1 MDNEAVNQSRLEIR
15 FVGLMGRLELAPHAD
30 DIFRLLARHYSEPGR
45 HYHTL
50 AHIRACLDR
59 LDEVRHRLRD
69 ADAAE
74 LALWFHDA
82 VYDPSRDDNELR
94 SAFLFDRQLGIHMP
108 TQRAD
113 DVHAMIMATTHD
125 GAAGMGEDACYVA
138 DIDLSGLAAARP
150 DFLRA
155 TEQLRREC
163 GHATNSGVD
172 PGSRRFFE
180 KLLSRPGI
188 YLTGYFQSRCEEQAR
203 RNIEGLLAG
212 DFR

>member
-1 MDNEAVNQSRLEIR
+1 MGNEAANQSGLETR
-15 FVGLMGRLELAPHAD
+15 FVGLMERLDLARHAD
-30 DIFRLLARHYSEPGR
+30 DVFQILARYYSEPGR

-125 GAAGMGEDACYVA
+125 GAAGMDEDACYVA

-150 DFLRA
+150 EFLRA

-163 GHATNSGVD
+163 GDSTNSGVS
-172 PGSRRFFE
+172 PGSWRFLE

-188 YLTGYFQSRCEEQAR
+188 YLTGYFQARCEQQAR
-203 RNIEGLLAG
+203 RNVEGLLAG